1 MENEA
6 TAKTPIPTRS
16 GFPLL
21 PSVSCLLSS
30 VSCLLSSV
38 SCLLSPVSCLLS
50 SVFCLLS
57 PVFCLLSSAFCPIRP
72 SCPAC
77 RRSTIVEG
85 ALQSGLFSQN
95 KPNPLK
101 AKTNATTCITKSY
114 EDKPPRPARKNK
126 PKQTQSPARYAIR
139 NTRYEIRTQT
149 TPLHSKKQT
158 QLAFSAVMG

>member
-6 TAKTPIPTRS
+6 TTKTPIPTRS

-21 PSVSCLLSS
+21 AS
-30 VSCLLSSV
+30 
-38 SCLLSPVSCLLS
+38 VSCLLS

-57 PVFCLLSSAFCPIRP
+57 SVFCLPSPVSCLLSPVSCLIRP

-77 RRSTIVEG
+77 LPSTLVETP
-85 ALQSGLFSQN
+85 LQIGLFSQN
-95 KPNPLK
+95 KPNPLNR
-101 AKTNATTCITKSY
+101 KTNATTCITKSY

-149 TPLHSKKQT
+149 TPPHSKKQT
-158 QLAFSAVMG
+158 QLAFAAVMG

>member
-6 TAKTPIPTRS
+6 ATKTPIPTTS

-21 PSVSCLLSS
+21 ASVSCLLPS
-30 VSCLLSSV
+30 VS
-38 SCLLSPVSCLLS
+38 
-50 SVFCLLS
+50 CLLS
-57 PVFCLLSSAFCPIRP
+57 PVFCLLSSAFCLLSSVFCPIRP

-77 RRSTIVEG
+77 LPSTLVETP
-85 ALQSGLFSQN
+85 LQIGLFSQN

-114 EDKPPRPARKNK
+114 EDKPPRLARKNK